1 MATYSIKRRNFIP
14 LVNGLTRPPRAR
26 GRVCLAHFNHIC
38 NSLKEGHMP
47 LSHSASAIL
56 FGAWLVIGVPM
67 SASANVITD
76 WDEKAVAV
84 VMPGGPVGVSQQVY
98 TAQRMMGMVHAAM
111 FDAVNSIE
119 RRYQPYLVQLP
130 ADPATSREA
139 AAAAAA
145 AAVLATIDEKTAGE
159 MKVTLASYLA
169 SIPDGAAKADG
180 IKLGEA
186 VAAKVVEAR
195 ANDGHDA
202 VDDYRPRTTPGVY
215 VPTSI
220 TAASNW
226 SKVKPFA
233 LTTASQFR
241 PDPPILLSSKEWAT
255 DYNEIKDY
263 GGKTSTKRS
272 PQQTETARFWLMAG
286 PPAYHP
292 FVRQLVTAK
301 QMSIGDSARL
311 MALAAV
317 GLNEALIAVFDAKY
331 HYNFWR
337 PITAIRNGDIDGND
351 VTEREATWQ
360 PIDNTPM
367 HPEYPC
373 AHCILSGTIASVI
386 KTALGTE
393 DIPEIAITS
402 TTAPGVIHRF
412 TNMTAFADEVANAR
426 IWSGFHYRFSTLVGR
441 DMGNKIGEYVVT
453 NVMQPALTA
462 GPQQQ
467 SPPGGLF
474 PVAR

>member
-1 MATYSIKRRNFIP
+1 
-14 LVNGLTRPPRAR
+14 
-26 GRVCLAHFNHIC
+26 
-38 NSLKEGHMP
+38 MP
-47 LSHSASAIL
+47 HSTAYTMSHCASGVIFA
-56 FGAWLVIGVPM
+56 AWLAVSAPA

-76 WDEKAVAV
+76 WDEKAIAV
-84 VMPGGPVGVSQQVY
+84 VFPTGPIAVSQQVY
-98 TAQRMMGMVHAAM
+98 TAQRMMGMVHVAM

-119 RRYQPYLVQLP
+119 RRYRPYLVQLP
-130 ADPATSREA
+130 ADPATSKEA

-145 AAVLATIDEKTAGE
+145 ATVLATVDEKTAGE
-159 MKVTLASYLA
+159 MKVALAAYLA

-186 VAAKVVEAR
+186 VAAKVLEAR

-202 VDDYRPRTTPGVY
+202 ADDYRPRTTPGVY
-215 VPTSI
+215 VPTPI
-220 TAASNW
+220 TAASKWGN
-226 SKVKPFA
+226 VNPFA
-233 LTTASQFR
+233 MATPSQFR
-241 PDPPILLSSKEWAT
+241 PGPPISLESTEWAT
-255 DYNEIKDY
+255 DYNETKDY
-263 GGKTSTKRS
+263 GGKASAKRS
-272 PQQTETARFWLMAG
+272 PRQTETARFWLMVG

-301 QMSIGDSARL
+301 QMSVGESARF
-311 MALAAV
+311 MVLAAV
-317 GLNEALIAVFDAKY
+317 GLNDALIAVFDAKY

-393 DIPEIAITS
+393 EIPEIAITS
-402 TTAPGVIHRF
+402 TTALGVTHRF
-412 TNMTAFADEVANAR
+412 TNMTAFADEIANAR
-426 IWSGFHYRFSTLVGR
+426 IWSGFHYRFSTRVGR
-441 DMGNKIGEYVVT
+441 DMGLKIGEYLVT
-453 NVMQPALTA
+453 NVMHPAD
-462 GPQQQ
+462 
-467 SPPGGLF
+467 
-474 PVAR
+474 VAWCHEWTSAIIRLRHQRELQLPI